1 MVQGAKYIAQGILG
15 NRSLLSLNIKG
26 NVIGDQG
33 ITLIAG
39 ALREVPQL
47 NQLDISLN
55 EIGPTGFQ
63 ALCEVLPFTGL
74 TTLVCNKNFLGDE
87 IVGYFA

>member
-1 MVQGAKYIAQGILG
+1 MVQGAKYIAQGILS

-55 EIGPTGFQ
+55 EIGPTGF
-63 ALCEVLPFTGL
+63 
-74 TTLVCNKNFLGDE
+74 
-87 IVGYFA
+87 